1 MGVFS
6 GGAGLLEHYQQNW
19 EAIHLKAEQAARQA
33 DRYSQTGT
41 AREADRYGQTGRQVR
56 PYRQISTVRQAYSC
70 GHTGI

>member
-56 PYRQISTVRQAYSC
+56 PYRQTGTAIQADKY
-70 GHTGI
+70 GQTGL